1 MTDALLVDRVNSVLV
16 LRLNRPEQRNTISRD
31 LLDGLFKAFDLA
43 DEDDDIRSVVIT
55 ANGDFFCAGAELSHQ
70 KELGRSSRDAVEGA
84 KPRDVGGVLSL
95 RIFDLTKPVLAAV
108 NGAAAGLGATMLL
121 PMDVR
126 IASEKARFGF
136 VHTRRGIVP
145 EGCATWFLPRLV
157 GMSTAARWTY
167 SGRVFDVEEAHAAG
181 LVDEIVPRDR
191 LVDRAV
197 EIAEGLGEQ
206 SSGLA
211 VSLTRR
217 MLWNALTLQH
227 PMEAHEVE
235 TAVLAGLSGGRDL
248 REGRDAFLEKRRPRF
263 TSRPS
268 QELPRFDHCWN
279 ARDFAPLQPPRN

>member
-1 MTDALLVDRVNSVLV
+1 MTAALLVERVNTVLV
-16 LRLNRPEQRNTISRD
+16 LRLNRPDRRNTISRA
-31 LLDGLFKAFDLA
+31 LLDGLFDAFDMA
-43 DEDDDIRSVVIT
+43 DEDDDIRSIVIT
-55 ANGDFFCAGAELSHQ
+55 ANGDFFCAGAELSAQ
-70 KELGRSSRDAVEGA
+70 KELGKSSVDAAEGST
-84 KPRDVGGVLSL
+84 PRDLGGVLSL

-126 IASEKARFGF
+126 IASEDARFGF

-157 GMSTAARWTY
+157 GLSTAARWTY
-167 SGRVFDVEEAHAAG
+167 SGRVFDVEEARAAG
-181 LVDEIVPRDR
+181 LVDEIVSRDQ
-191 LVDRAV
+191 LVGRAV
-197 EIAEGLGEQ
+197 EIAEELGEQ
-206 SSGLA
+206 SSSVA

-235 TAVLAGLSGGRDL
+235 TAVLAGLSGGPDL

-268 QELPRFDHCWN
+268 QELPRFDHYWN
-279 ARDFAPLQPPRN
+279 APAFTPVHPPRR